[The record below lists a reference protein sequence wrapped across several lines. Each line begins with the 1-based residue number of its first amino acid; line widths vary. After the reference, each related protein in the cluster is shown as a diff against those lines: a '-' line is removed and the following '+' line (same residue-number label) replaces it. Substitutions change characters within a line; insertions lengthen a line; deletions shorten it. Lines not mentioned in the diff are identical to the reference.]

1 MQVGLARAATLLA
14 GCPPQ
19 LPGRLVLRRA
29 LRADAGLPRG
39 GPGVGAPHPAG
50 PATPGALLRSSRAG
64 GQGRLGSKVPSTRL
78 HCPPLALTKD
88 MSPGRS
94 EHVY

>member
-1 MQVGLARAATLLA
+1 MQVGLAWAATLLA

-19 LPGRLVLRRA
+19 LPGPQSRWRP
-29 LRADAGLPRG
+29 PRG
-39 GPGVGAPHPAG
+39 GPRWVPAHTTG
-50 PATPGALLRSSRAG
+50 PTTPGALLRSSELAGRAG
-64 GQGRLGSKVPSTRL
+64 SGSKVPSTQP

-94 EHVY
+94 EHFY

>member
-1 MQVGLARAATLLA
+1 MAHPMCAGGTGAGGLARAAALLA

-39 GPGVGAPHPAG
+39 GPGVGAPHTTG
-50 PATPGALLRSSRAG
+50 PAAPGALLRAS
-64 GQGRLGSKVPSTRL
+64 
-78 HCPPLALTKD
+78 
-88 MSPGRS
+88 
-94 EHVY
+94 